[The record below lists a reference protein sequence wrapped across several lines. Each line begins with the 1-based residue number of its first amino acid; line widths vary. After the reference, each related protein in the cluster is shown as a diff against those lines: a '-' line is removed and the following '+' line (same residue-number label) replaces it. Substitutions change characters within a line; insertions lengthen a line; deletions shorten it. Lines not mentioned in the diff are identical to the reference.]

1 MDRLRTL
8 IGISVFWFGLAML
21 GDGFTTLV
29 VPVRLAGIVEP
40 AVLATV
46 LGLVTFVGLLAGALV
61 QPIAG
66 AASDALYPRWGRRGM
81 LVVGAALVVGALGA
95 FVGASSVVAILLAFV
110 LLQLAA
116 GVAQAAQQGFIPDLV
131 ASDWRGRAAGA
142 KGLADLGGAFV
153 GFAVLGLLLAGG
165 DVTPAVAAVGVA
177 VIATAVV
184 TVALV
189 RERNRGPAATTPPLG
204 KVMSLRASYR
214 VDLRAD
220 GAFVRVVAAR
230 FLFLLATFAIGRF
243 FLLLVAD
250 RLGRLALIAE
260 IQ

>member
-29 VPVRLAGIVEP
+29 VPVRLAGLVEP

-165 DVTPAVAAVGVA
+165 GFAAGMTIGRGTPAASASPSTDA
-177 VIATAVV
+177 
-184 TVALV
+184 
-189 RERNRGPAATTPPLG
+189 PAAKRPYLP
-204 KVMSLRASYR
+204 RR
-214 VDLRAD
+214 VRRKTMQCLTSRPIPW
-220 GAFVRVVAAR
+220 FT
-230 FLFLLATFAIGRF
+230 LLQSSTAPESTV
-243 FLLLVAD
+243 LVS
-250 RLGRLALIAE
+250 RSS
-260 IQ
+260 